1 METKDLKDLEQIHD
15 VVALRV
21 VLCPQEEESDK
32 NKPQLLLGATNTA
45 NTDNNNNDN
54 ESSNK
59 GRGVWLTRVSP
70 FLANLLFYSFLFFS
84 SNCRVFVSYF
94 R

>member
-59 GRGVWLTRVSP
+59 GRGVWLCYHVLGLVNI
-70 FLANLLFYSFLFFS
+70 FQGFNLY
-84 SNCRVFVSYF
+84 R
-94 R
+94 RE